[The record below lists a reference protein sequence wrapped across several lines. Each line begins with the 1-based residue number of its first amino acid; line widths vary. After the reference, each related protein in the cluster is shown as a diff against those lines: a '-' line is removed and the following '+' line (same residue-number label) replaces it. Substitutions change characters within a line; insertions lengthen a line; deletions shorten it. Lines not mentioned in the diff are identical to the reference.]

1 MTYQNQNNMKDLF
14 YSVKDKK
21 LFWVAGYAN
30 EINVKSLISTL
41 TNNYNYFYKICK
53 VKEINTD
60 VLRKSRK
67 YKDMRVYWCDTETIP
82 EEAFVIKND
91 YWDMWKWL
99 EN

>member
-41 TNNYNYFYKICK
+41 TNNYNYFYKK
-53 VKEINTD
+53 
-60 VLRKSRK
+60 
-67 YKDMRVYWCDTETIP
+67 
-82 EEAFVIKND
+82 
-91 YWDMWKWL
+91 
-99 EN
+99 